1 MTEGRAVSQTFD
13 VDDAFA
19 GFDDDPGAR
28 VRPARPDAPKF
39 PCSRCYGTG
48 RYTGPRVHQ
57 AASHCFACKG
67 KGWFT
72 TPPGQREKQRAKRAE
87 SAAKRK
93 AEAIG
98 RYHGPSGG
106 NGMLEFLGRAMAWS
120 GFAADLHG
128 RILGGRMLTEKQE
141 AAVTRMM
148 ESQADREAKRKA
160 EREAE
165 AARPAQFAKL
175 VAAFDAMAKGLKWP
189 KLYLATDDGERVTI
203 SRAGSGARYPHSLN
217 VTDGK
222 PYGENQWFGRITT
235 DGKAQLKKD
244 TPQGVLDLLAELE
257 RDPQE
262 TVRVVG
268 KRIGHCGVCGRELTN
283 PESIANG
290 IGPICAERF

>member
-1 MTEGRAVSQTFD
+1 MTQPFD

-87 SAAKRK
+87 TKRAKLAAVRSKYRD
-93 AEAIG
+93 
-98 RYHGPSGG
+98 
-106 NGMLEFLGRAMAWS
+106 NGMTPFLLQAQEWS
-120 GFAADLHG
+120 RFAADLIDRINAG
-128 RILGGRMLTEKQE
+128 RELSPNQE

-175 VAAFDAMAKGLKWP
+175 VAAFDGMAKGLKWP
-189 KLYLATDDGERVTI
+189 KLYLATADGERVTI

-244 TPQGVLDLLAELE
+244 TPQGVLDLLAELAWTCL
-257 RDPQE
+257 R
-262 TVRVVG
+262 
-268 KRIGHCGVCGRELTN
+268 
-283 PESIANG
+283 S
-290 IGPICAERF
+290 